1 MINHQLFNAVAL
13 SFISHALLAHRHS
26 QRGTALSKALC
37 AAVEGSVA
45 TLGSCALE
53 CLKEA
58 GFGNVKSSTWFLRIA
73 RSRRSSA
80 FVPTGVLFP
89 SRMQRVRC

>member
-73 RSRRSSA
+73 RSSA
-80 FVPTGVLFP
+80 FVPIGVLFP